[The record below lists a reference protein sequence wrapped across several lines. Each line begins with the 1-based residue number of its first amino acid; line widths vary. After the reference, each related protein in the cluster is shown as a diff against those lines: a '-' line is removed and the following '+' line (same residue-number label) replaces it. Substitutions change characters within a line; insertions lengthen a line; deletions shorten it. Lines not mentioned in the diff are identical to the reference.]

1 MRSSVF
7 VAATLAGVASAW
19 PRWQGTVGTA
29 GTGGIFPT
37 GTGIPHGP
45 GPVSI
50 PSGVFPPSILPT
62 GTGRP
67 HGPEPVSI
75 PSGVFPPSGSHTG
88 FPTYTSKPISS
99 GGVSPGG
106 PVNGISGGATG
117 TGIGGSG
124 PGHST
129 LPPLTITVTS
139 DVPTTTTKTVE
150 YTNTITTTV
159 GKFDQRSLSLNGSM
173 LIFFLSYLC
182 SLFQRHFS
190 LGNPY
195 LLLDFLDYLVGNL
208 DYHPNLYKL

>member
-19 PRWQGTVGTA
+19 PRWQGTAGTS

-67 HGPEPVSI
+67 HGPGPVSI
-75 PSGVFPPSGSHTG
+75 PGGMFPPSGSPTG

-99 GGVSPGG
+99 GGVFPGG
-106 PVNGISGGATG
+106 PGTG
-117 TGIGGSG
+117 TGGSG

-129 LPPLTITVTS
+129 LPPSTITVTS

-150 YTNTITTTV
+150 YTNTITTIV
-159 GKFDQRSLSLNGSM
+159 RKFDQRSLSLNGS
-173 LIFFLSYLC
+173 LLTFFLSHLC

-208 DYHPNLYKL
+208 DYHSNLYKL